1 MRGWI
6 TGARARFIVL
16 TSMLG
21 VAALACNALLD
32 FDSFEIKPTSD
43 AGGGGSDA
51 AVDSPTEDGGGDG
64 GCIDPTGFGGRG
76 CFRCT
81 PTTTEE
87 LLNACTASQFEPFD
101 NAVRITGFDPNN
113 PTPELVDGGPT
124 PAAFDAGATTPVDSG
139 VVTVPDCDL
148 TKPNPVIVLGATGFP
163 FDVIAKAMGDEATI
177 FYLEKGSCD
186 GVASMILNTP
196 KAGDGSN
203 PDVVWY
209 DKTSG
214 AATKCRLQEAHPADI
229 NLSALFSESCATQSG
244 LPSTNVQLPAGVED
258 LLGPVNPV
266 MFAVPATSTERVIS
280 AEAAYKVYGFGFASG
295 VGPWIDENYIFR
307 RTASSGNQQTV
318 ARTLTLPVGG
328 LRGRDSSGSS
338 NMRRA
343 LQQSDQPLK
352 TIGISSSEIIDINR
366 DVMKSLAYQHFKQT
380 VGFYPDSDPGG
391 FDRRNVRDGHYYMW
405 IPLHVMVRTSAGD
418 PVAASNAVLEGM
430 PYNQSKLQRDAAVRK
445 LALVMVNRAEAPV
458 PSVDLFGALKK
469 IGNVPQ
475 CAMKVTRAREGAPL
489 TPLTPSTKCGCA
501 FEAASPG
508 VTLPE
513 CKRCNSPS
521 ECGGAR
527 PTCSFGFCE

>member
-1 MRGWI
+1 MRGWL
-6 TGARARFIVL
+6 TGVRAQFVVL
-16 TSMLG
+16 TLLLG
-21 VAALACNALLD
+21 GAAIACNSLLD
-32 FDSFEIKPTSD
+32 FDSFEIKAAD
-43 AGGGGSDA
+43 GGGGGIDA
-51 AVDSPTEDGGGDG
+51 PTDGPTDTDGGGDG
-64 GCIDPTGFGGRG
+64 GCIDPTGFGGKG

-81 PTTTEE
+81 PTTNEE
-87 LLNACTASQFEPFD
+87 LLNACTSSQFEQFD
-101 NAVRITGFDPNN
+101 NAARIMGFDPAK
-113 PTPELVDGGPT
+113 PTPDLVDGGPT
-124 PAAFDAGATTPVDSG
+124 PPPFDAGATTPVDSG

-163 FDVIAKAMGDEATI
+163 LDVIAKAMGDDATI

-186 GVASMILNTP
+186 GVASMILNAP

-203 PDVVWY
+203 PDVLVF

-214 AATKCRLQEAHPADI
+214 ASTKCRLQTPHPADI
-229 NLSALFSESCATQSG
+229 NLSALFAESCAGQSG
-244 LPSTNVQLPAGVED
+244 LPSMNVQLPAGVED

-266 MFAVPATSTERVIS
+266 MFAVPATSSERVIS

-295 VGPWIDENYIFR
+295 VNPWVDENYIFR

-318 ARTLTLPVGG
+318 ARTLMLPVGG
-328 LRGRDSSGSS
+328 LRGTDSSGSS

-343 LQQSDQPLK
+343 LQQSDQPGK

-366 DVMKSLAYQHFKQT
+366 DVMKSLAYQHYKQN

-391 FDRRNVRDGHYYMW
+391 FDRRNVRDGHYFMW

-418 PVAASNAVLEGM
+418 PVAASNTELELL
-430 PYNQSKLQRDAAVRK
+430 PNNSKAQRDAAVRK
-445 LALVMVNRAEAPV
+445 LALVMVNRLEAPV

-469 IGNVPQ
+469 VGNVPQ
-475 CAMKVTRAREGAPL
+475 CAMKVTRSREGAPL
-489 TPLTPSTKCGCA
+489 TPINPSTKCGCA

-508 VTLPE
+508 TTLPD
-513 CKRCNSPS
+513 CKRCNGPS
-521 ECGGAR
+521 ECSGSR